1 MGPFS
6 FLLDLLFPPRVS
18 KQLERN
24 ANMEALAPSVSPITL
39 PSEPFPTVALLS
51 YRDPLVQ
58 GLIVELKYHE
68 SRRAVGLLATVLAD
82 YLLPLVAED
91 TALASSPRFMLVPV
105 PLGRTRRSERG
116 YNQVERICRA
126 ASHYMKDTIP
136 TEASILKRTR
146 DTAPQTTLSASERRT
161 NMRGAFVAAHPLD
174 PTHTYILVDDVTTT
188 GATLAAAVEA
198 LREGGA
204 THILPVALAH

>member
-1 MGPFS
+1 MEPFS
-6 FLLDLLFPPRVS
+6 FLLDLLFPPRIS

-24 ANMEALAPSVSPITL
+24 ANIETLAPKVIPVTL
-39 PSEPFPTVALLS
+39 PSEPFPTVALLP

-68 SRRAVGLLATVLAD
+68 NRRAVGLLATVLAD

-91 TALASSPRFMLVPV
+91 SAFASSPNFVLVPV
-105 PLGRTRRSERG
+105 PLGRSRRSERG

-126 ASHYMKDTIP
+126 ASHQMRETIP
-136 TEASILKRTR
+136 TDASILKRTR

-161 NMRGAFVAAHPLD
+161 NMQGAFTAARPLD
-174 PTHTYILVDDVTTT
+174 STHTYILVDDVTTT

-198 LREGGA
+198 LRDGGA
-204 THILPVALAH
+204 TRILPIALAH